1 MLRFQSRSPLFTYL
15 LFISLLASTAFAK
28 DLWTRNWE
36 SIRAASINIHSLQAS
51 FTQRKYMK
59 ILKRPLV
66 STGSIF
72 YQAPGRLRWEY
83 HDPIR
88 QVLLVN
94 GSKIKKYI
102 TEGKRLIEDHSGSVE
117 AMRMIMDHIASWLT
131 GDFEKDGMFS
141 KELQAQT
148 PPCIVLKPI
157 TEPTSRFI
165 RSIKLVPGKNPG
177 VLERIEIEEFGDAST
192 VIEFDMVLLNTSI
205 ADSVFESAQ

>member
-1 MLRFQSRSPLFTYL
+1 MFKFPIL
-15 LFISLLASTAFAK
+15 LFHLFFALLLTTPAFAQ
-28 DLWTRNWE
+28 DFWTRSWE
-36 SIRAASINIHSLQAS
+36 SIRAASNNIHSLNAS

-72 YQAPGRLRWEY
+72 YRTPDRLRWEY
-83 HDPIR
+83 RNPIR

-94 GSKIKKYI
+94 GSRVKKYVR
-102 TEGKRLIEDHSGSVE
+102 EGNRLVDDTSGSVE
-117 AMRMIMDHIASWLT
+117 AMRMVMEHVAAWLR

-157 TEPTSRFI
+157 AEPISSFI
-165 RSIKLVPGKNPG
+165 RSIKLVPDNNPG

-192 VIEFDMVLLNTSI
+192 VIEFDTVILNAPI
-205 ADSVFESAQ
+205 ADSMFESAQ